1 MQLGSLNFWSK
12 FRSQNKQYVVLGL
25 GRFGR
30 AVCSTL
36 HQMGYEVMGID
47 SGEKQVAQA
56 VNDNIVSHALQLDT
70 TDRQALAEAGVF
82 EFESAIVA
90 IGNYIEASTITTLN
104 LKDGGVK
111 HVVAKASTEIHGQ
124 LLEKVGAD
132 LVIFPER
139 EMGCQVAR
147 MLTRPNVLERL
158 DLDANNSVVELVVPA
173 EFEGKTLQELQLR
186 PRYGVNVL
194 ALAQQCNSGGVENL
208 QVNPNPYEKLQKGM
222 VLIIIGSNE
231 GIEKLPM
238 D

>member
-1 MQLGSLNFWSK
+1 MQFGSLSFWRN
-12 FRSQNKQYVVLGL
+12 FRSTNKQYVVLGL

-47 SGEKQVAQA
+47 SGEKQVTQA
-56 VNDNIVSHALQLDT
+56 LNDNIVSHALQLDT

-82 EFESAIVA
+82 EFETAIVA

-104 LKDGGVK
+104 LKDGGVNY
-111 HVVAKASTEIHGQ
+111 VVAKASTEIHGQ
-124 LLEKVGAD
+124 LLDKVGAN

-158 DLDANNSVVELVVPA
+158 DLDANNSVVELVIPE
-173 EFEGKTLQELQLR
+173 EFEEKTLQELQLR
-186 PRYGVNVL
+186 SRYGVNVL
-194 ALAQQCNSGGVENL
+194 AVAQQCTRGGVENI
-208 QVNPNPYEKLQKGM
+208 QVNPNPYDRLHKGM
-222 VLIIIGSNE
+222 VLIVIGSNE
-231 GIEKLPM
+231 GIERLPM
-238 D
+238 